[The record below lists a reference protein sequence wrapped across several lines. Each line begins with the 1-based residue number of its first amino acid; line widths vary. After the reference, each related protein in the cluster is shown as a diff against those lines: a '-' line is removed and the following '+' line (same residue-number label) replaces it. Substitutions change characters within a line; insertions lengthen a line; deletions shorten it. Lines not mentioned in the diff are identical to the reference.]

1 MSINWNPS
9 PNQLK
14 CIEGM
19 VSQPAFGA
27 LAKPGFGKTSTTL
40 AAFSVLKDNGAARGL
55 LIVAPLRPVYNVW
68 PAEISKWSDF
78 EGLSVEILHGP
89 KKAEA
94 LARKAD
100 VYLINYDGLAW
111 LESQVSKM
119 KTLPFDVLVLDEST
133 KIKNTN
139 TARYKLLK
147 SMRARFSRCWILTGT
162 PAPNGVQDLFGQL
175 YMLDQGKRL
184 GRFITHFRREYF
196 NEYPQRG
203 GYSLWEPRRNARE
216 QIEAKISDITV
227 TFDAPPKPG
236 LNENFIK
243 VELGS
248 AALKVYRGLED
259 DYFAELGAGA
269 VTAVNAAA
277 KSMKLRQITGGG
289 VYGTDGAVVL
299 DDAKVDA
306 LVDLIEEQAGQPLLV
321 AVQFQHEV
329 ERISKAL
336 GYEVPYLGGGITVA
350 KSNTI
355 VDEWNA
361 GKIPVLLAHPSSVAH
376 GLNLQSGGN
385 AVVWFS
391 LTWNAEEFEQLVAR
405 VWRQGQTKDCVVH
418 YIVAEG
424 TIDDDVLEALRLKT
438 SVQEALMNSLKR
450 RG

>member
-1 MSINWNPS
+1 MTKTTNSWVISSILVVYVVSLSFYFRISFLPLERIPITIDRNRPS
-9 PNQLK
+9 
-14 CIEGM
+14 I
-19 VSQPAFGA
+19 
-27 LAKPGFGKTSTTL
+27 
-40 AAFSVLKDNGAARGL
+40 
-55 LIVAPLRPVYNVW
+55 
-68 PAEISKWSDF
+68 
-78 EGLSVEILHGP
+78 
-89 KKAEA
+89 
-94 LARKAD
+94 
-100 VYLINYDGLAW
+100 
-111 LESQVSKM
+111 
-119 KTLPFDVLVLDEST
+119 
-133 KIKNTN
+133 
-139 TARYKLLK
+139 
-147 SMRARFSRCWILTGT
+147 
-162 PAPNGVQDLFGQL
+162 QL
-175 YMLDQGKRL
+175 YAKRAIVCDVSYRDADFWNWAIWGGL
-184 GRFITHFRREYF
+184 GGQ
-196 NEYPQRG
+196 NG
-203 GYSLWEPRRNARE
+203 G
-216 QIEAKISDITV
+216 
-227 TFDAPPKPG
+227 
-236 LNENFIK
+236 
-243 VELGS
+243 
-248 AALKVYRGLED
+248 
-259 DYFAELGAGA
+259 
-269 VTAVNAAA
+269 
-277 KSMKLRQITGGG
+277 
-289 VYGTDGAVVL
+289 VVL